1 MYIES
6 VPNRHSPPA
15 ILLRESYREAG
26 KVRKRTL
33 ANLSKWP
40 PVVVEGLRILLKGGT
55 AVADLTTAFDIT
67 RSRPHGHVAAVLGTL
82 RKLRL
87 DRTLAATASPE
98 RERAIALIVARIL
111 APGSKLATARGL
123 AADTAR
129 DSLAEMLGIESVD
142 EDELYAAMDWLLERQ
157 GTIETRLARRH
168 LSDGALVLYDLTSTY
183 FEGRCCPLAKRGYSR
198 DGRRDKLQIVFG
210 LLCNREGCPVAV
222 EVFDGNTADPN
233 TVGVHIEKLRRRFAL
248 SRVVLVGD
256 RGMLTEA
263 RIREELAPAGFDWI
277 SALRAPAIR
286 ELMSSGAVQRSM
298 FDETDLAEIRCD
310 AYPGER
316 LIVCRNERLAEERA
330 RKREALLQATEALL
344 APIAGAT
351 QREKRRLSGKE
362 KIAMRVGKVIG
373 KYKMAKHFELDI
385 TETAFAYHRKADAI
399 AAEAALDGLYIV
411 RTSVP
416 ATELDA
422 EHTVRAYKGLSVVE
436 RAFRSL
442 KTVDL
447 KVRPIYHYAGAR
459 VRAHVFLCMLAYY
472 VEWHMRQRL
481 KPLLFDDEEPDVAEA
496 ARPSVVAP
504 AEVSPS
510 AQDKARPKRA
520 FATVLNEMLPAGA
533 QSTRNGLGHGA
544 VVVAASHQLHQHVE
558 PQRDV
563 GSWSRREES
572 GGAGVGA
579 PAVGQDQLGSR
590 VDGCDGVSGGGR
602 PTRAAH
608 AARLWPR
615 GVWLHDLHREQR
627 TVA

>member
-55 AVADLTTAFDIT
+55 AVADLTTTFDIT

-87 DRTLAATASPE
+87 DRTLAATASRE
-98 RERAIALIVARIL
+98 RERAIALIVAHIL

-157 GTIETRLARRH
+157 GTIEKRLARRH
-168 LSDGALVLYDLTSTY
+168 LSDGALVLYDLASTY

-233 TVGVHIEKLRRRFAL
+233 TVGVHIEKLRQRFAL

-263 RIREELAPAGFDWI
+263 RIREEVAPAGFDWI

-316 LIVCRNERLAEERA
+316 LIVCRNERLAQERA

-351 QREKRRLSGKE
+351 QREKRRLSAKE

-447 KVRPIYHYAGAR
+447 KVRPIDHYAGAR

-510 AQDKARPKRA
+510 AQNKARRKRTA
-520 FATVLNEMLPAGA
+520 SGERVHSFRTLLDDLATVANN
-533 QSTRNGLGHGA
+533 R
-544 VVVAASHQLHQHVE
+544 VVAPLADAKPFDLIT
-558 PQRDV
+558 
-563 GSWSRREES
+563 
-572 GGAGVGA
+572 
-579 PAVGQDQLGSR
+579 
-590 VDGCDGVSGGGR
+590 R
-602 PTRAAH
+602 PTALQRKAFKLLGV
-608 AARLWPR
+608 RL
-615 GVWLHDLHREQR
+615 ER
-627 TVA
+627 TQ